1 MATTRDSHEENGAHF
16 IHPLGAAAGAAAD
29 TGRSGALLKRRAVAV
44 AFAVLALSAGAATVR
59 AHDKSDKSEQTVIK
73 SRDFTI
79 PKGQCSQLPADLEV
93 KGLGLERTTT
103 VIESADDGGK
113 HAGGDQDRI
122 TYSLLSTITGSA
134 SDNLG
139 GTYTFSYQLRFKK
152 PSLIPG
158 SAIATDNFRLTGAG
172 AADGMSTFFR
182 VRVTLDSGANPV
194 GFELLEQTGDPFH
207 CDPL

>member
-1 MATTRDSHEENGAHF
+1 MTTTGSFHGDNGVHF
-16 IHPLGAAAGAAAD
+16 VHPVVAAARSADTRQSRGMLERRVVAAAF
-29 TGRSGALLKRRAVAV
+29 T
-44 AFAVLALSAGAATVR
+44 AFALSAGVATVR
-59 AHDKSDKSEQTVIK
+59 AHDKAERSEQTVIK

-79 PKGQCSQLPADLEV
+79 PKGQCSQIPADLEV

-103 VIESADDGGK
+103 VVESGDDGGKRADDGG
-113 HAGGDQDRI
+113 RI
-122 TYSLLSTITGSA
+122 TYSLVSTITGTA
-134 SDNLG
+134 TDNLG
-139 GTYTFSYQLRFKK
+139 GTYTFSYQLRFRK

-158 SAIATDNFRLTGAG
+158 SGIATDNFKLTGTG

-182 VRVTLDSGANPV
+182 VKVTFDSGANPV